1 MKTTVLA
8 LCLALIYLAGFS
20 SVAQT
25 ATNSAAVVTNPP
37 PKNPWDASVTLGL
50 TITRGNSQNTLVSG
64 AFVAEKK
71 WDKNEVHLGINGV
84 YGNNAGTVNAAMV
97 NGFGQYNRLF
107 TERFYGYGR
116 FEGLHDEIAD
126 IDYRLSTSVG
136 AGYYLIKTTNTM
148 LRAEIGPGYIYEQDT
163 DVTTGT
169 GTNAVT
175 TPGESHSYMTL
186 RLAERFDQKISDHA
200 KCWESLEFL
209 PQVDKWDNY
218 IANAEVGV
226 ESAMSKKLSLTVIAD
241 DTYHSEPAPHRLKND
256 FKLIAGVKYKF

>member
-1 MKTTVLA
+1 MKTRTLA
-8 LCLALIYLAGFS
+8 LCLALICLAGFS

-64 AFVAEKK
+64 AFLAAKK
-71 WDKNEVHLGINGV
+71 WDKNEVNLGINGV
-84 YGNNAGTVNAAMV
+84 YGDNSGTVNAAMV
-97 NGFGQYNRLF
+97 TGFGQYNRLF
-107 TERFYGYGR
+107 TERFYGLAR

-126 IDYRLSTSVG
+126 IDYRLTVSVG

-148 LRAEIGPGYIYEQDT
+148 LRAEIGPGYIYEKDS
-163 DVTTGT
+163 DIGTTNGAT
-169 GTNAVT
+169 
-175 TPGESHSYMTL
+175 HSYVTL
-186 RLAERFDQKISDHA
+186 RLAERFDQRISDHA

-209 PQVDKWDNY
+209 PQIDKWDNY
-218 IANAEVGV
+218 IVNFEVGA
-226 ESAMSKKLSLTVIAD
+226 ESAMSKKLSLTVVAD
-241 DTYHSEPAPHRLKND
+241 DTYHSEPAQNRLKND